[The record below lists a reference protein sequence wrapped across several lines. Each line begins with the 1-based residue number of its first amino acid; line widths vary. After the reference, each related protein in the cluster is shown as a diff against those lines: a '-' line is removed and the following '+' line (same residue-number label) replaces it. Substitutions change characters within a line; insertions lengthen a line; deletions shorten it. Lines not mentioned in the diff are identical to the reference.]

1 MVTGLNP
8 SYVKFLIFV
17 NVNMVK
23 ILICVIMFMAIIII
37 IIIIITVFIFCR
49 TYLGQSLSMLNLSA
63 ITSKSHVITVLVTDD

>member
-23 ILICVIMFMAIIII
+23 ILICVIMFMAIII